1 MYDQYGT
8 DNEQEVQRQRHQQQ
22 HYEHDPWGF
31 RQPLRHA
38 IRSRTLKVSTDVF
51 EDILQGN
58 SGMWLLLLVSE

>member
-22 HYEHDPWGF
+22 QYEHDPWGF
-31 RQPLRHA
+31 RQRHA